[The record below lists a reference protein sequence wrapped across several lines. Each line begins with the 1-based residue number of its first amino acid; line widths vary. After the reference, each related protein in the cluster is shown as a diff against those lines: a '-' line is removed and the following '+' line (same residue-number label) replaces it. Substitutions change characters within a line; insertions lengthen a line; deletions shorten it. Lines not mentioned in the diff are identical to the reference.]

1 MSDVFREVD
10 EAVRQDQLKQVWKR
24 YGWLILGIGLAVI
37 LGVGG
42 YHAWKGYQ
50 ADRRT
55 EASDAYADALQLAR
69 TGKVQESLDALGK
82 LADPTDGE
90 VGTLAAFARAR
101 VLAGEGKL
109 DEAVQIWDQLAASDA
124 AGPSFKAAALVL
136 SVQNQMDTGDAAALA
151 ARLQPLLAEGQPFR
165 ATAMEMTAL
174 LALKQGDEARAKE
187 LLTQLSTLKEA
198 PASLQARAGQLLQAI
213 GAQ

>member
-10 EAVRQDQLKQVWKR
+10 EAVRQDQLKQIWKR
-24 YGWLILGIGLAVI
+24 YGWLILGVGLAVI

-42 YHAWKGYQ
+42 YHAWKGYR
-50 ADRRT
+50 ADQRT

-69 TGKVQESLDALGK
+69 IGKVQELLDALGK

-90 VGTLAAFARAR
+90 VGTLAAFAQAR
-101 VLAGEGKL
+101 VLAGEGKV
-109 DEAVQIWDQLAASDA
+109 DEAAQIWDQLAASDA

-136 SVQNQMDTGDAAALA
+136 SVQNQMDRGDAAALT

-187 LLTQLSTLKEA
+187 LLTQLSTLKDA